1 MTLPFERTR
10 SLIQTRSFLLSL
22 LDSKK
27 TPRVPSEV
35 RKNARSLLR
44 HFPTL
49 LDMEKITENCTDILG
64 EYKYDEA

>member
-10 SLIQTRSFLLSL
+10 SLIETRNFLLSL

-27 TPRVPSEV
+27 TPKVPRSI
-35 RKNARSLLR
+35 RKNASSLLR

-49 LDMEKITENCTDILG
+49 LDIEQITEKCSDILG
-64 EYKYDEA
+64 EYKYEG